1 MAPSDVGAV
10 DVLALL
16 DQPLLSL
23 QRERG
28 VDVVPEVLERL
39 AASIQVPEGDPD
51 LDCLAEEGL
60 VEEADPVRRRPHD
73 PVDLHGRRG
82 GCPVCRGKG
91 GGGCSI
97 RLGALRDRRRDLV
110 HLPRLRGPVLLLVGV
125 APGRR
130 EERDARLL
138 VVAAVDPPPEA
149 RLEEPREH
157 VGLPEA
163 PLREGPWRHQAVLR
177 QQQPVDPRRVVDEDV
192 VRGAGVVDGVLE
204 PSALRLQEQPSKLV
218 VGHPH
223 DKGSPRLGDP

>member
-73 PVDLHGRRG
+73 PV
-82 GCPVCRGKG
+82 
-91 GGGCSI
+91 
-97 RLGALRDRRRDLV
+97 DLV